1 MMALL
6 RPENTLRYFCNK
18 CKGQFR
24 LGVIEGPESM
34 PCLTIGLR
42 CVFCGQNSLRL
53 LPKIPK

>member
-1 MMALL
+1 MTLL
-6 RPENTLRYFCNK
+6 RPENTLRYVCNQ

-42 CVFCGQNSLRL
+42 CVFCGQDTLRL
-53 LPKIPK
+53 LPKVPQ